1 MQLKNGCILKY
12 VLNSLGEI
20 GKSQGNN
27 TFLMNICGDT
37 CILVIKH
44 LVYKYILSTLLIS
57 QVQSGADKDTAW
69 FAWCFFYQLAFCVW
83 STIMLRTQ
91 REPVATQRNP
101 LVTQR
106 EPLQTQHKPVE
117 YNLRWGFALGI
128 CVCHADFMLFVLMLF
143 ALGSQRKYGFWW
155 NMGFRQQ

>member
-57 QVQSGADKDTAW
+57 QVQCGADKDTAW
-69 FAWCFFYQLAFCVW
+69 FAWCFFLSV
-83 STIMLRTQ
+83 SILRL
-91 REPVATQRNP
+91 EYHHVADPTRTRGDP
-101 LVTQR
+101 T
-106 EPLQTQHKPVE
+106 
-117 YNLRWGFALGI
+117 
-128 CVCHADFMLFVLMLF
+128 
-143 ALGSQRKYGFWW
+143 
-155 NMGFRQQ
+155 